1 MTKIL
6 IESIA
11 KYPDCVV
18 RGFKEADKKEHRD
31 LIMLYQGRSMDCG
44 MVREF
49 SEEKKEEIFRILDEI
64 DMKEWKPFM
73 EWCGSSAE
81 EFGDWPDRLNVSAYT
96 RYVDEYQ
103 KKVLELNEMTRQQ
116 VNAVFENVAEIDARY
131 AERMRECQEKIKE
144 QIAMVRTM
152 TGFMQSMTD
161 GNPDMEVITKGSVN
175 VSDSQKEGKKKDY
188 KELNTHDQRPEEKP
202 QLEVVVLDM
211 DGGETQAAS
220 IINEAEAQGIISE
233 DEAFFANQITDFI
246 DGRSDY
252 MTCKK
257 CMDGLD
263 SLYSRGLISEENY
276 NCLKDI
282 IDKVTHDDDMYYNI
296 FDLRDQAREAYAEVE
311 SNIAE
316 RVEEKDAEKAI
327 VEKYINEVVLRDVL
341 GWDIDAA
348 KKNLSENFIEDMKA
362 LMLEYGLTDERSI
375 ILFLMTSTHECSK
388 GCTMTELYDDNWFAN
403 KSYTINTR
411 GAGLIQVTGSN
422 QKSFLQY
429 VYDHSDDDNEKNI
442 LDQYI
447 KGFENSDNPS
457 KENPCDN
464 KVIINGQNVCEYIAS
479 NYAIEASLWYW
490 CNYTKKIIIDGD
502 WITINECIEKYG
514 SEKELDIIFLATQCA
529 VAGSD
534 FHEEGTGRLFIP
546 ENPVWIENNRIN
558 VTFCRNPEV
567 NSQTEDHDSR
577 LPKNWDQR
585 EDIYINSIDHFTDL
599 LTANSLN

>member
-1 MTKIL
+1 
-6 IESIA
+6 
-11 KYPDCVV
+11 
-18 RGFKEADKKEHRD
+18 
-31 LIMLYQGRSMDCG
+31 

-49 SEEKKEEIFRILDEI
+49 SEEKRQEIFRLLDEI
-64 DMKEWKPFM
+64 DMKEWKSFM
-73 EWCGSSAE
+73 EWCGSSVE
-81 EFGDWPDRLNVSAYT
+81 EFGDWPERLNVSAYT
-96 RYVDEYQ
+96 RYVDEYH
-103 KKVLELNEMTRQQ
+103 KKVLEINEMTRQQ
-116 VNAVFENVAEIDARY
+116 VNTVFENVAEIDARY

-152 TGFMQSMTD
+152 SEFMQSMTD
-161 GNPDMEVITKGSVN
+161 GNPNMALLSKGSVN
-175 VSDSQKEGKKKDY
+175 ENCVRVENEKKDK
-188 KELNTHDQRPEEKP
+188 KEFKPFDYEKEEERQPE
-202 QLEVVVLDM
+202 VDVLDIP
-211 DGGETQAAS
+211 GAEVQVEEV
-220 IINEAEAQGIISE
+220 INVSE
-233 DEAFFANQITDFI
+233 FTFVKQITDFI
-246 DGRSDY
+246 DGRSD
-252 MTCKK
+252 
-257 CMDGLD
+257 DLD
-263 SLYSRGLISEENY
+263 YDASMAELDCLYDRGLISKENY
-276 NCLKDI
+276 NWLKEI
-282 IDKVTHDDDMYYNI
+282 IDTISKSNNKDYDI
-296 FDLRDQAREAYAEVE
+296 EDLREQAREAYAEVE
-311 SNIAE
+311 EKLLELYIREDTLIA
-316 RVEEKDAEKAI
+316 
-327 VEKYINEVVLRDVL
+327 L
-341 GWDIDAA
+341 GWNLDMIDPR
-348 KKNLSENFIEDMKA
+348 LGENYIEDMRA

-375 ILFLMTSTHECSK
+375 ILFLMTSTHECSWGRK
-388 GCTMTELYDDNWFAN
+388 MTELYNDNWFDD

-442 LDQYI
+442 LYQYI
-447 KGFENSDNPS
+447 TGFENSDNPS

-490 CNYTKKIIIDGD
+490 CNYTEKIIIDGD

-514 SEKELDIIFLATQCA
+514 SEKELDIMFLATQCA

-585 EDIYINSIDHFTDL
+585 EDIYKNSIDHFTDL